1 MGGLMSTPILIAA
14 GAAIA
19 AWLLVMGLVGGK
31 ASEQQRRE
39 RLLARVR
46 GVDEQPVQ
54 KGEKKG
60 LKFFLRRRPNLALRR
75 PQRGPAARLAT
86 MLRRAGIDL
95 QPSEFALMLSVFT
108 LLGATGG
115 SVVYGRPGVMGGA
128 LLGFLLPLLWVRQK
142 TSARRKRI
150 NGQLNEL
157 LQTVA
162 GALGAGQSFLQA
174 LSLTSREI
182 GDPIA
187 GEIRVMLSEVEL
199 GATLDQAFERLR
211 ERVRDDDLD
220 LVIDAVLIQRRVGGN
235 LAEVLTN
242 ISFTIRERIRIR
254 GEVKTLTSQ
263 ARMSGWLLSL
273 LPVGVGAAMYFMNRE
288 YIELLWLTET
298 GRMLMGAG
306 IVGQVIGTLFLQK
319 IANVK
324 V

>member
-1 MGGLMSTPILIAA
+1 MGGLMSTPILIAG

-19 AWLLVMGLVGGK
+19 VWLLVMGLVGGR

-54 KGEKKG
+54 KGEKQG
-60 LKFFLRRRPNLALRR
+60 LRFILRRRPRLALRR
-75 PQRGPAARLAT
+75 PQRGPAARLAS
-86 MLRRAGIDL
+86 MLRRAGVDM
-95 QPSEFALMLSVFT
+95 QASEFALMLAVFT
-108 LLGATGG
+108 VLGAAGG
-115 SVVYGRPGVMGGA
+115 STAYGRIGVLAGA
-128 LLGFLLPLLWVRQK
+128 ALGFVLPLIWVRHK

-150 NGQLNEL
+150 NGQLNEM
-157 LQTVA
+157 LQTIA

-187 GEIRVMLSEVEL
+187 GEIRLMLSEVEL

-273 LPVGVGAAMYFMNRE
+273 LPIAVGGIMYFMNRE
-288 YIELLWLTET
+288 YIELLWTTDT
-298 GRMLMGAG
+298 GRMLMAAG
-306 IVGQVIGTLFLQK
+306 FVGQVIGTFVLQK
-319 IANVK
+319 IANVR